1 MDEVRKRSRLRNEQ
15 KEKIERTGI
24 KEDGGERGKE
34 EKGKSRQKEVEDR
47 GGWQWR
53 AFIGNRCQQFPPLS
67 PIKPKVSDCAR
78 HASRAKHPRIA
89 MP

>member
-1 MDEVRKRSRLRNEQ
+1 MGGD
-15 KEKIERTGI
+15 
-24 KEDGGERGKE
+24 GEREREREREKVGK
-34 EKGKSRQKEVEDR
+34 RVEDR